1 MLVQMPYSGCNS
13 LFIRILLNK
22 KYALPLRVI
31 SSLVSHFCGFEN
43 ETRQLPVLWHHA
55 LLVFAQRY
63 KHQLNPEERERLKQL
78 LKIQTHYQITPEIR
92 RELLSTDVSKPDA
105 MVMA

>member
-1 MLVQMPYSGCNS
+1 
-13 LFIRILLNK
+13 
-22 KYALPLRVI
+22 
-31 SSLVSHFCGFEN
+31 
-43 ETRQLPVLWHHA
+43 
-55 LLVFAQRY
+55 
-63 KHQLNPEERERLKQL
+63 LKQL